1 MRDDVLMFLNPT
13 LARGGY
19 GLQRDIDTVGPACF
33 LSDFDEAIGYAM
45 AICLPFGSSA
55 SAPSTTAFFVLI
67 VRIPDVIPAQYVF
80 ADEKFELKNSSG
92 ILSGGEGTVTY
103 HGTQQYFTIDI
114 KGFPIAIKCQLQ
126 VDVLTFLKLYSSQQN
141 ILPRIQTTGKTL
153 MSTLF
158 SELQA
163 TCNTR
168 AHIPIVNAKEHN

>member
-1 MRDDVLMFLNPT
+1 MRTAYTGTIATDGYRLHRDV
-13 LARGGY
+13 
-19 GLQRDIDTVGPACF
+19 DTVGPACF
-33 LSDFDEAIGYAM
+33 LSDYAVLSEIGYAM

-67 VRIPDVIPAQYVF
+67 MRIPDVIPAQYVF

-92 ILSGGEGTVTY
+92 ILSGGEDTVTY

-114 KGFPIAIKCQLQ
+114 KGLTIAIKCQLQ

-141 ILPRIQTTGKTL
+141 TLPRIQTTGKTL